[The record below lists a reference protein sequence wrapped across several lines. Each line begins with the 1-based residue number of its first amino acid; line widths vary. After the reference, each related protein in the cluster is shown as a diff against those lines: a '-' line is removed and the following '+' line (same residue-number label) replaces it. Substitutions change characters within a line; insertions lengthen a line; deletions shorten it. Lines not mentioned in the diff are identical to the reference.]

1 VAASFTGF
9 SRVGRTLALAGR
21 PPQNTKIQS
30 SPMIKVIGIDPGLAD
45 TGIGIVRGSG
55 LTVHGYAYGTISTSK
70 KESIACRLEQ
80 IYTKISQVLADEK
93 PDLMVLEDVFSLE
106 KFPKS
111 GIVLGKV
118 CGVLLL
124 AGVQSGIALNEVPVR
139 QAKQILTGNGNA
151 SKVQLERAVRNA
163 ICASAPIRPFHAS
176 DALGLAL
183 IGLFRYDPNRDHAS

>member
-1 VAASFTGF
+1 
-9 SRVGRTLALAGR
+9 
-21 PPQNTKIQS
+21 
-30 SPMIKVIGIDPGLAD
+30 MIKVIGIDPGLAD
-45 TGIGIVRGSG
+45 TGIGIIQGCG
-55 LTVHGYAYGTISTSK
+55 LTVQGYAYGTISTTK
-70 KESIACRLEQ
+70 KESIGCRLEK
-80 IYTKISQVLADEK
+80 IYSKISQVLADER

-124 AGVQSGIALNEVPVR
+124 AGVQSGIAMSEVPVR

-151 SKVQLERAVRNA
+151 TKVQLERAVRKS
-163 ICASAPIRPFHAS
+163 ICAPTPIRPFHAS

-183 IGLFRYDPNRDHAS
+183 IGLFRFKQP